1 MEKEIRNRRPLRQGV
16 VVSAGKMDK
25 TVVVAVVE
33 NKKHPIYNKVVK
45 KTKKYKAHDE
55 GNICGLGDTVEMQ
68 ETRPLSKDK
77 YHRITRIVEKAK

>member
-1 MEKEIRNRRPLRQGV
+1 MEKEIRNRRPLRQGI